1 MPNCIHA
8 NIFLPNPDQKFKLV
22 ESLAFFPSLWECL
35 FYQPTIASPTTPTQ
49 GDTLQWSTEEQRH
62 VRITGKSVVRL
73 LASLP
78 HATSKRQMMAPM
90 GGARAPAF
98 QRPAPRFFFLPWE
111 PSEPKVTWLVNAST
125 PHCPPG
131 SACLIRKRPRAAGR
145 QAEAGTRQC
154 LLEAHQG
161 LCPAEG
167 RFYSVATPGT
177 VFVHHRQFLLC
188 LAWRAAQM

>member
-1 MPNCIHA
+1 MGGRSAQTGASFFNAKEKHLTCKSSDHRPALWLCSGEDSRRLRAVPESPSCH
-8 NIFLPNPDQKFKLV
+8 LP
-22 ESLAFFPSLWECL
+22 
-35 FYQPTIASPTTPTQ
+35 TPTLQ
-49 GDTLQWSTEEQRH
+49 GPTEEQRH

-73 LASLP
+73 LTSLP

-154 LLEAHQG
+154 LLEGLG
-161 LCPAEG
+161 LCG
-167 RFYSVATPGT
+167 G
-177 VFVHHRQFLLC
+177 C
-188 LAWRAAQM
+188 